1 MSFTL
6 GDWADALVAA
16 APTLGQA
23 RRALESELLSMAVF
37 EVINR
42 FELLPDDAVLIGGT
56 ALRLCHG
63 SPRFSEDLGFHTP
76 EFAPRSLD
84 RETLAH
90 ETGKTTGCRI
100 SVSTPT
106 GSGSTLARVNAEVAD
121 RDRSQ
126 PRPRMKIDL
135 GEGVQVD
142 ARREIITLRMA
153 GGLVPGMGDVGDAFS
168 FRTSSREEIFADKHM
183 ALVGRRRRIKHRDMF
198 DILWLRHRGVEFR
211 PDMVAAKVAAEDKDE
226 FVSILRQRAKAG
238 REALSNGSYQAEM
251 EHFLPADS
259 GWLFTEPERREGMA
273 GGFETLVLDHAT
285 RVGRELTRTVTGPSK
300 RPRDFRKAPRLGMDR

>member
-16 APTLGQA
+16 APVLGQA

-42 FELLPDDAVLIGGT
+42 FELLPDDAVFIGGT

-63 SPRFSEDLGFHTP
+63 SPRFSEDLDFHTP
-76 EFAPRSLD
+76 EFAPRRLD

-90 ETGKTTGCRI
+90 ETAKTTGCRI

-106 GSGSTLARVNAEVAD
+106 GSGSTLARVSAEVAG

-142 ARREIITLRMA
+142 ARLEIITLRMA

-198 DILWLRHRGVEFR
+198 DILWLRHRGVDFR

-226 FVSILRQRAKAG
+226 FVAILRQRAKAG
-238 REALSNGSYQAEM
+238 REALSDGSYQAEM
-251 EHFLPADS
+251 EHFLPTDS

-285 RVGRELTRTVTGPSK
+285 LVDRELTRTVTGPSK
-300 RPRDFRKAPRLGMDR
+300 RPRDFRKAPRPKMDR

>member
-1 MSFTL
+1 MALDAVCSATGRSVFTK
-6 GDWADALVAA
+6 GEVANA
-16 APTLGQA
+16 
-23 RRALESELLSMAVF
+23 
-37 EVINR
+37 
-42 FELLPDDAVLIGGT
+42 LLPNDSPKAVEKTLAT
-56 ALRLCHG
+56 AVRDKLLV
-63 SPRFSEDLGFHTP
+63 PRFSEDLDFHTP
-76 EFAPRSLD
+76 EFAPRRLD

-106 GSGSTLARVNAEVAD
+106 GGGSTLARVSAEVAG

-142 ARREIITLRMA
+142 ARLEILTLRMA

-183 ALVGRRRRIKHRDMF
+183 ALVGRRRRIEHRDMF
-198 DILWLRHRGVEFR
+198 DILWLRHRGVDFR
-211 PDMVAAKVAAEDKDE
+211 PDMVAAKVAAQDKDE
-226 FVSILRQRAKAG
+226 FVAILRQRAKAG

-251 EHFLPADS
+251 EHFLPTDS

-285 RVGRELTRTVTGPSK
+285 RAGRELTRTVTGPSK